1 MSIEQDVKFTD
12 NQVGHRVFIPFHV
25 RFEDLLIHQNL
36 PGLSAKSDGSN
47 PRIFYT
53 KTTNALPQ
61 ADQDRQENIIEYNKI
76 KNELYEEHRGKF
88 AVIAKGKLQK
98 IGDSFA
104 EVKDVALDANHRFI
118 FEIKEEQQVARKTR
132 WPARLK
138 K

>member
-1 MSIEQDVKFTD
+1 MNLEQDVKFTD
-12 NQVGHRVFIPFHV
+12 NQAGHPLFIPLHV
-25 RFEDLLIHQNL
+25 RFEGLSIYQDL
-36 PGLSAKSDGSN
+36 PGLSAKSDGSS
-47 PRIFYT
+47 PRIFYAQAT
-53 KTTNALPQ
+53 GELPQ
-61 ADQDRQENIIEYNKI
+61 TDQDRQENIIEYNKI
-76 KNELYEEHRGKF
+76 KNELYEKHRGKF

-118 FEIKEEQQVARKTR
+118 FEIKEEHQIIRKTR